1 MICPRSW
8 ISLIIMGQTMEF
20 DMGFVRA
27 NNLTATAVER
37 GLAVA
42 LLSDIKTGARLM
54 RGAGVPFTV
63 ALRVLLYPGK
73 RRTGD
78 WARDWVLHK

>member
-1 MICPRSW
+1 M
-8 ISLIIMGQTMEF
+8 
-20 DMGFVRA
+20 FVRA

-42 LLSDIKTGARLM
+42 MLSNIQSGARLM
-54 RGAGVPFTV
+54 SCAGVPLTV
-63 ALRVLLYPGK
+63 ALRVLLHPAK

-78 WARDWVLHK
+78 WFRDWVLHK

>member
-1 MICPRSW
+1 
-8 ISLIIMGQTMEF
+8 
-20 DMGFVRA
+20 MGFVRA

-42 LLSDIKTGARLM
+42 LLSDIGTGARLM
-54 RGAGVPFTV
+54 SGAGVPLPV
-63 ALRVLLYPGK
+63 ALRVLLHPAK

-78 WARDWVLHK
+78 WFRDWVLHK